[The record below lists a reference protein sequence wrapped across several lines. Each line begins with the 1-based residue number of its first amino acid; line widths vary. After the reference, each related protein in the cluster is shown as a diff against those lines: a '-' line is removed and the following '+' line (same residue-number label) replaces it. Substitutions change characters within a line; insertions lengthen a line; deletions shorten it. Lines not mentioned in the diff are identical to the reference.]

1 MGGGGGGGAFER
13 GFSFF
18 FAWVWGE
25 CTSFPRLHNI
35 TARLPDKI
43 LNAAGVGE
51 VGVGYHALLLRAL
64 ASLDVGF
71 FAEGLVLLLDCLLE
85 IKVLLA
91 ALTCLVDDGLG
102 FAVAA
107 AAVDKEGVAALAGE
121 YGRGLE
127 LFDRDFL
134 LKACS
139 SVRQTA
145 AMGVSAGA
153 LLPGAGTQPGN
164 ALALIIGRPMP
175 AEGVGGRRRRWG
187 GTGGGGGGASRDLVC
202 CPRRKR
208 EGG

>member
-1 MGGGGGGGAFER
+1 M
-13 GFSFF
+13 
-18 FAWVWGE
+18 
-25 CTSFPRLHNI
+25 
-35 TARLPDKI
+35 
-43 LNAAGVGE
+43 NAAGVGE

-85 IKVLLA
+85 IEVLLA

-107 AAVDKEGVAALAGE
+107 AAVDKKGVAALAGE

-145 AMGVSAGA
+145 AMGASVGA

-175 AEGVGGRRRRWG
+175 AEGVGGRRRLWG
-187 GTGGGGGGASRDLVC
+187 GTGGGGAGGHRVTWFVAPAGRGRAAEGGWGGAPAHGGTHSVTRTRSSSRLARLAA
-202 CPRRKR
+202 RR
-208 EGG
+208 